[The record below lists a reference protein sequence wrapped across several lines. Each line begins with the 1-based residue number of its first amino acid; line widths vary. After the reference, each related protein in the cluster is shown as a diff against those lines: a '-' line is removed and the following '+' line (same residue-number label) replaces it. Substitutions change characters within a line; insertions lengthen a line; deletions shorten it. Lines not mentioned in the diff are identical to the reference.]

1 MRKKSD
7 RFLTAKLTTILIAS
21 MVGITVVAQS
31 PSPRPKLVVGIVVDG
46 LREDYID
53 LLRGYFG
60 PDGFNRLLNNGVMM
74 DNVDFGTQLDATAAT
89 ALIYTGAEPAV
100 NGIPSGN
107 IYEPVTKR
115 RLPVLNDAATIGNYT
130 DATLSPKAIRVSTL
144 SDEVRIDG
152 GGIGSVYS
160 IAPVDVQSIVL
171 AGHAGNSAFWIDDT
185 NGKWATTTYYKD
197 VPQPMTAR
205 NFSKPLASRLDTLTW
220 RPTLAP
226 DQYPDLPAYKKYYP
240 FRHMFQRNDLDRF
253 ANFKTAAPVN
263 TEVTDIAS
271 DYIKGLQ
278 LGSHQAADMLNIA
291 YTLAPFSKAKD
302 ADSRLETLDSYL
314 KLDADLARLFNV
326 IDQNVGLD
334 KTFVFLSGT
343 PAAPNTKRDDDKWG
357 IPNGEFNPRHAVSL
371 LNVYL
376 MAKHGQGEWVAG
388 YDRGQLYLNHDLIK
402 EHDIDLKSIREE
414 SAEFLVRM
422 AGVSGA
428 WTIEDIVA
436 ARAGANSDA
445 LKRNT
450 TVDLFGDILVE
461 VNPGWEIVEM
471 DPVSHKEMRTT
482 VRSGLMAAPAF
493 ILYKPLAAQRI
504 SDPVDARAIAPTVAR
519 LLRIRSPNAAKLPPM
534 RFQQVAKQ

>member
-1 MRKKSD
+1 MRKKND
-7 RFLTAKLTTILIAS
+7 RFITAKITTILIAS
-21 MVGITVVAQS
+21 MVTFTVVAQS

-53 LLRGYFG
+53 LLKGYFG
-60 PDGFNRLLNNGVMM
+60 QDGFNRLINNGVMM

-100 NGIPSGN
+100 NGIPSAS
-107 IYEPVTKR
+107 IYDPVSKR
-115 RLPVLNDAATIGNYT
+115 RVSVLNDPSTIGNYT
-130 DATLSPKAIRVSTL
+130 EATLSPKAIRVSTL

-152 GGIGSVYS
+152 GGIGNVYS
-160 IAPVDVQSIVL
+160 VSPVPAQSIVM

-197 VPQPMTAR
+197 VPPPMSAR

-226 DQYPDLPAYKKYYP
+226 DKYPDLPAYKKYYP
-240 FRHMFQRNDLDRF
+240 FRHMFQRTDLDRF
-253 ANFKTAAPVN
+253 ANYKTSAAVN

-278 LGSHQAADMLNIA
+278 LGTHQAADMLNIA

-314 KLDADLARLFNV
+314 KLDADLARLFDV
-326 IDQNVGLD
+326 IDKNVGLGN
-334 KTFVFLSGT
+334 TFVFLSGT

-357 IPNGEFNPRHAVSL
+357 IPNGEFNPRHAESL

-376 MAKHGQGEWVAG
+376 MAKHGQGDWVNG
-388 YDRGQLYLNHDLIK
+388 YDRGQMYLNHDLIK
-402 EHDIDLKSIREE
+402 EKDIDLKSIREE

-436 ARAGANSDA
+436 GRAGANSQA

-450 TVDLFGDILVE
+450 TVDLSGDILVD
-461 VNPGWEIVEM
+461 VNPGWEIIET
-471 DPVSHKEMRTT
+471 DPVSHKESRTT
-482 VRSGLMAAPAF
+482 VRAGLMASPVF
-493 ILYKPLAAQRI
+493 ILYKQLAPKRI
-504 SDPVDARAIAPTVAR
+504 SDPIDARAIAPTIAR
-519 LLRIRSPNAAKLPPM
+519 ILRIRSPNAAKLPPM
-534 RFQQVAKQ
+534 RLNGNPKP

>member
-1 MRKKSD
+1 MRQKKD
-7 RFLTAKLTTILIAS
+7 RFLTAKITSILIAS
-21 MVGITVVAQS
+21 MVTFTVVAQS

-53 LLRGYFG
+53 LLKGYFG
-60 PDGFNRLLNNGVMM
+60 PDGFNRLITNGVMM

-89 ALIYTGAEPAV
+89 ALLYTGSEPAV
-100 NGIPSGN
+100 NGIPSGS
-107 IYEPVTKR
+107 IYEPATKR
-115 RLPVLNDAATIGNYT
+115 HESVLNDPSATGNYT
-130 DATLSPKAIRVSTL
+130 ESTLSPKALRVSTL

-160 IAPVDVQSIVL
+160 VSPDAAQSIIM

-197 VPQPMTAR
+197 VPPPMSAR
-205 NFSKPLASRLDTLTW
+205 NFSRPLASRLDTLTW
-220 RPTLAP
+220 RPTMAP
-226 DQYPDLPAYKKYYP
+226 EKYPDLPAYKKYYP

-253 ANFKTAAPVN
+253 ANYKTSAPVN

-278 LGSHQAADMLNIA
+278 LGTHQATDMLNVA

-314 KLDADLARLFNV
+314 KLDVDLARLFSV
-326 IDQNVGLD
+326 IDKNVGLD
-334 KTFVFLSGT
+334 NTFIFLSGT

-371 LNVYL
+371 LNMYL
-376 MAKHGQGEWVAG
+376 MAKHGQGEWVTG
-388 YDRGQLYLNHDLIK
+388 IDRGQLYLNHELIK
-402 EHDIDLKSIREE
+402 EKGVDLKDMREE

-422 AGVSGA
+422 TGVSGA

-436 ARAGANSDA
+436 GRAGANSEA

-450 TVDLFGDILVE
+450 TVDLAGDILLD
-461 VNPGWEIVEM
+461 VNPGWEIVEV
-471 DPVSHKEMRTT
+471 DAASHKETRTT
-482 VRSGLMAAPAF
+482 VRAGLMAAPVF
-493 ILYKPLAAQRI
+493 IMHPSLVAQRI
-504 SDPVDARAIAPTVAR
+504 SDAVDARSIAPTVAR
-519 LLRIRSPNAAKLPPM
+519 ILRIRSPNAAKLPPM
-534 RFQQVAKQ
+534 RLQTAQKH